1 MTVRKVAFPI
11 YLLAFSIVVTIAVA
25 GFVLYTDRQNDRK
38 LAELTVDRQRSVN
51 QTLRAMCDR
60 FELRDEIFLR
70 ILVDVAQRRRASG
83 DLEGAE
89 EMEFNI
95 LALQLAQGD
104 CVQEIP
110 KVLPPLSVP

>member
-11 YLLAFSIVVTIAVA
+11 YLLALSIILAIAVA
-25 GFVLYTDRQNDRK
+25 GYVLYTDRQNDK
-38 LAELTVDRQRSVN
+38 ALVQLAVDRQRSVN
-51 QTLRAMCDR
+51 ETLRAMCDR

-70 ILVDVAQRRRASG
+70 ILTDVAQRRRASG
-83 DLEGAE
+83 DEEGAE

-110 KVLPPLSVP
+110 KVVPPSVP

>member
-1 MTVRKVAFPI
+1 
-11 YLLAFSIVVTIAVA
+11 
-25 GFVLYTDRQNDRK
+25 VLYQDRAHNRQISA
-38 LAELTVDRQRSVN
+38 LAVERQRGVN
-51 QTLRAMCDR
+51 ETLRSMCDR

-70 ILVDVAQRRRASG
+70 ILTDVAQRRRASG
-83 DLEGAE
+83 DEEGAE

-110 KVLPPLSVP
+110 KVGPPSVP

>member
-11 YLLAFSIVVTIAVA
+11 YLLALSIVLAIAVA
-25 GFVLYTDRQNDRK
+25 GFVLYSDRQNDQRI
-38 LAELTVDRQRSVN
+38 AQAVVDRQRSIN
-51 QTLRAMCDR
+51 ETLRAMCDR

-83 DLEGAE
+83 DEAGAE

-104 CVQEIP
+104 CVEEIP
-110 KVLPPLSVP
+110 KVVPPSVP

>member
-1 MTVRKVAFPI
+1 MRVKKIALPI
-11 YLLAFSIVVTIAVA
+11 YLLALALSLTIALA
-25 GFVLYTDRQNDRK
+25 GYVLYQDRAHNRQISA
-38 LAELTVDRQRSVN
+38 LAVERQRGVN
-51 QTLRAMCDR
+51 ETLRSMCDR

-70 ILVDVAQRRRASG
+70 ILTDVAQRRRASG
-83 DLEGAE
+83 DEEGAE

-110 KVLPPLSVP
+110 KVLPPSVP

>member
-11 YLLAFSIVVTIAVA
+11 YLLAISIVLAIAISA
-25 GFVLYTDRQNDRK
+25 FVLYSDRQNDKRI
-38 LAELTVDRQRSVN
+38 AQAVVDRQRSVN
-51 QTLRAMCDR
+51 ETLRAMCDR

-70 ILVDVAQRRRASG
+70 ILTDVAQRRRASG
-83 DLEGAE
+83 DEEGAE

-110 KVLPPLSVP
+110 KVGPPSVP

>member
-1 MTVRKVAFPI
+1 
-11 YLLAFSIVVTIAVA
+11 
-25 GFVLYTDRQNDRK
+25 VLYQDRAHNRQISA
-38 LAELTVDRQRSVN
+38 LAVERQRGVN
-51 QTLRAMCDR
+51 ETLRSMCDR

-70 ILVDVAQRRRASG
+70 ILVDVAARRRASG
-83 DLEGAE
+83 DEEGAE

-110 KVLPPLSVP
+110 KVVPPSVP

>member
-25 GFVLYTDRQNDRK
+25 GFVLYTDRQN
-38 LAELTVDRQRSVN
+38 
-51 QTLRAMCDR
+51 DR